1 MLFKRELKRNLKS
14 FLIISLACSAMA
26 MYVIAIAPSFGND
39 IQKILDLKLP
49 QGMQK
54 AFGMKDL
61 DFRSAT
67 SFFAIMFSYIFLF
80 YSIYLASAFANI
92 VSKEYS
98 DKTAE
103 YLFSLPAKR
112 VHFILV
118 KLSVIFI
125 YAVLSVLL
133 IFLISWFSFGIFIKG
148 GYDLTPV
155 VLMAVAWLL
164 GGLVFGSAGFLI
176 SSFFSRTRISSAVS
190 VGFVLFMYIFQVV
203 ISINEK
209 ISILKH
215 FSPFDWFK
223 GSEIANS
230 ASISLAYCL
239 VAIGFSAI
247 CFYFGIWRFRKMDVL
262 I

>member
-14 FLIISLACSAMA
+14 FLVITLICSALA

-61 DFRSAT
+61 DFKSAT
-67 SFFAIMFSYIFLF
+67 SFYAIMFSYIYLF
-80 YSIYLASAFANI
+80 YGIYLAAAFANI
-92 VSKEYS
+92 VSKEFS
-98 DKTAE
+98 EKTAE

-112 VHFILV
+112 THFMLV
-118 KLSVIFI
+118 KLSVVLL
-125 YAVLSVLL
+125 YAVATVIL
-133 IFLISWFSFGIFIKG
+133 IYLISWLSFGIFIKG
-148 GYDLTPV
+148 NYDMIAV
-155 VLMAVAWLL
+155 VLMALAWLV
-164 GGLVFGSAGFLI
+164 GGITFGAVAFLI
-176 SSFFSRTRISSAVS
+176 SSFITRSRAASAIS
-190 VGFVLFMYIFQVV
+190 VGFVLCMYLFQVA

-209 ISILKH
+209 INFLKYI
-215 FSPFDWFK
+215 SPFDWFK

-230 ASISLAYCL
+230 GQLSVGYCIG
-239 VAIGFSAI
+239 AICFSAI
-247 CFYFGIWRFRKMDVL
+247 CFYIGIRRFKKMDVL

>member
-14 FLIISLACSAMA
+14 FLIISLVCSALA
-26 MYVIAIAPSFGND
+26 MYVVALAPSFGDD

-61 DFRSAT
+61 DYKSAT
-67 SFFAIMFSYIFLF
+67 GFYAIMFSYIYLF
-80 YSIYLASAFANI
+80 YAIYLAATFANI

-103 YLFSLPAKR
+103 YLYSLPAKR
-112 VHFILV
+112 LHFILV
-118 KLSVIFI
+118 KLSVVFM
-125 YAVLSVLL
+125 YAILSVLF
-133 IFLISWFSFGIFIKG
+133 IFLVSWFSFGIFIKSS
-148 GYDLTPV
+148 YDLTPI

-164 GGLVFGSAGFLI
+164 GGLVFGSVGFLI
-176 SSFFSRTRISSAVS
+176 SSFFSRTRIASAVS

-209 ISILKH
+209 INILKH

-223 GSEIANS
+223 GSEIANNGS
-230 ASISLAYCL
+230 LSITYCL
-239 VAIGFSAI
+239 AAIVFSAL
-247 CFYFGIWRFRKMDVL
+247 CFYVGIWKFRKMDVL
-262 I
+262 V